1 MLNVFQAAGMRWLTI
16 MSHSSA
22 STADLAEM
30 TPLQLAN
37 YDTAH
42 TTDWQI
48 LTVSNGIW
56 TTRWASAA
64 D

>member
-1 MLNVFQAAGMRWLTI
+1 MMLNVFQAAGIRWLTI

-42 TTDWQI
+42 TTD
-48 LTVSNGIW
+48 
-56 TTRWASAA
+56 
-64 D
+64 